1 MEKPVLE
8 KPVLRG
14 ENIVK
19 IFGKGNAQ
27 VRAVDSVSI
36 EVTAGEMVTITGP
49 SGSGKTTLVSI
60 LGALL
65 RPSEGAVSIDGT
77 DISTLN
83 DRGLSALRARTI
95 GFVFQSFNLLESL
108 SLRDNV
114 LFPANLLPGGRKSAE
129 AHADELLE
137 RLGLT
142 KRRNAMPATLSG
154 GEKQRVAIA
163 RALVNKPKLII
174 ADEPTGN
181 LDSKSGQEV
190 LMILHDIARDEGRA
204 VLIVTHD
211 RRVEDVADRILWLED
226 GHIRDRK
233 LEEHE
238 WVRDPVCSMRIDSW
252 ASEIFTDLDGER
264 YHFCSNRCQDRFASE
279 PARYTAQVAE
289 PSSERST

>member
-1 MEKPVLE
+1 MTKPIL
-8 KPVLRG
+8 LG

-19 IFGKGNAQ
+19 TFGKGSAL
-27 VRAVDSVSI
+27 VRAVDGVSL
-36 EVTAGEMVTITGP
+36 EVVPGEMVTITGP

-65 RPSEGAVSIDGT
+65 RPNEGRIVIDGT

-83 DRGLSALRARTI
+83 DRSLSALRATSI
-95 GFVFQSFNLLESL
+95 GFVFQSFNLLEAL

-114 LFPANLLPGGRKSAE
+114 LFPANLAPGGRKAAE
-129 AHADELLE
+129 PRADAILE

-142 KRRNAMPATLSG
+142 PRRDAMPATLSG

-163 RALVNKPKLII
+163 RALINQPKLII

-233 LEEHE
+233 LETHE

-252 ASEIFTDLDGER
+252 ASTIFIDLKDER
-264 YHFCSNRCQDRFASE
+264 YHFCSERCQTRFTTE
-279 PARYTAQVAE
+279 PARYIKDAGQTA
-289 PSSERST
+289 PERSLS

>member
-65 RPSEGAVSIDGT
+65 RPNEGAVSIDGT

-289 PSSERST
+289 PLSERST

>member
-264 YHFCSNRCQDRFASE
+264 YHFCSNRCQDRFTSE